1 MSKLPAIDVR
11 PIGLDNLSELRHLHS
26 QSYRSF
32 LGPDLSQDKLDAL
45 LEFVRTPSY
54 LDLILLTECLG
65 AWIDSRLCA
74 TGSWMPGGASR
85 SGAKLA
91 GLCVD
96 PLFTGLGLGTR
107 MVHELEVRG
116 RRAGF
121 AVMSLRAP
129 PSTAPFFERQG
140 YVASSRGVW
149 STACGVSV
157 PVMHMRKGEMREAAP
172 DGLRPV
178 PAEQAAHIA
187 SHSRLH

>member
-32 LGPDLSQDKLDAL
+32 LGPDLSQDRLDSL
-45 LEFVRTPSY
+45 LEYVRTPAY
-54 LDLILLTECLG
+54 LDQILQTECLG
-65 AWIDSRLCA
+65 AWINARLCA
-74 TGSWMPGGASR
+74 TGNWMPGGAGHA
-85 SGAKLA
+85 GAKIA

-96 PLFTGLGLGTR
+96 PLFSGLGLGTR
-107 MVHELEVRG
+107 IVSELEARG
-116 RRAGF
+116 KRAGF

-129 PSTAPFFERQG
+129 LAAAAFFERLG

-157 PVMHMRKGEMREAAP
+157 PVMHMRKGQMR
-172 DGLRPV
+172 
-178 PAEQAAHIA
+178 QAAAGSPQMLAADHA
-187 SHSRLH
+187 AHVDAQPHLH